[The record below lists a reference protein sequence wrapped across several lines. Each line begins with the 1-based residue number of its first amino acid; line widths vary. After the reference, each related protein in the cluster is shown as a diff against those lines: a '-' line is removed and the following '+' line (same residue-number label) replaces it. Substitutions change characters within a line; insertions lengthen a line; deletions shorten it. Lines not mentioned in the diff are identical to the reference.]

1 MRTPRTRRR
10 HRAAR
15 PLALALALILFGSL
29 YAAIAPGA
37 KVAADT
43 GMSAQVAEG
52 KGLYQ
57 VTCSSCHGLNG
68 EGTSQGPTLVGV
80 GAVYEARAAWLAAGK
95 VPIVYH
101 YVGWAVS
108 MPLQVLALYFYAGRE
123 GKLGIG
129 LFWRLVVVSILMVF
143 VRYLGEA
150 AYMHATLAF
159 LIGLVF
165 WLYILGELFFGRMDE
180 AVRASMS
187 DPVKRGYFWLRLIVT
202 VGWAIYPLGNFIT
215 SFGGYVD
222 TGALSVAYNI
232 ADFLNRMAFGVAVLA
247 AAMLDG
253 EERKDG

>member
-1 MRTPRTRRR
+1 MAVYETADLT
-10 HRAAR
+10 AASYSTAVFG
-15 PLALALALILFGSL
+15 LAATAVLLLLGTGWVSRSWKVPVALCAIAALI
-29 YAAIAPGA
+29 
-37 KVAADT
+37 
-43 GMSAQVAEG
+43 
-52 KGLYQ
+52 
-57 VTCSSCHGLNG
+57 
-68 EGTSQGPTLVGV
+68 GV
-80 GAVYEARAAWLAAGK
+80 GAVFEARAAWLAAGK

-108 MPLQVLALYFYAGRE
+108 MPLQVLALYFYAGRH
-123 GKLGIG
+123 GRLGLG

-165 WLYILGELFFGRMDE
+165 WLYILGELYFGRMDE
-180 AVRASMS
+180 AVRGSLS
-187 DPVKRGYFWLRLIVT
+187 EPVRRGYFWLRLIVT

-215 SFGGYVD
+215 SFGGYAD
-222 TGALSVAYNI
+222 NGALSVAYNI

-247 AAMLDG
+247 AAVLDS